1 MFDEKKEDKGVADYG
16 QCPHNHQ
23 ENEAGKKNLKITN
36 TSFHLVSMQGVFVFR
51 GHSIAKIKVAKALK
65 NKNAFFLG
73 HPVQY
78 TPIVEYRATLGRNPQ
93 KKSFCQLTMFHCL
106 RMKRSGAGQDFSFK
120 FSLSISG
127 RIFVLFTFSK

>member
-1 MFDEKKEDKGVADYG
+1 MLFFQLSLCHLSLRRSLNYCDTYTLMFDEKKEDKGVADYC

-78 TPIVEYRATLGRNPQ
+78 THPLWNIGRH
-93 KKSFCQLTMFHCL
+93 SVGIL
-106 RMKRSGAGQDFSFK
+106 KRK
-120 FSLSISG
+120 V
-127 RIFVLFTFSK
+127 FVN